1 MENQNIIKAF
11 KALDEVL
18 DESILEESAS
28 KRKTVKP
35 KSKLTEGTSNFKSF
49 NELPLYAFAIAGV
62 DGGGELPELNG
73 DEIDDL
79 RNDIDVLSAEIV
91 DWAYDNLS
99 DREDGSFED
108 MKSFGGSIEVRDGYY
123 EGAQISFDET
133 YFKDLPQNAKEF
145 IIGKL
150 KKIASEYG
158 LRNLRVAWVAGNG
171 ETAYESLREGM
182 HKKGE
187 VAAFLKNAFADL
199 WDDPI
204 GTFYMRLTDALFVV
218 VGPVEEDAELT
229 VRAKIA
235 FNCDDLQMDYD
246 WDWLGVSN
254 KDGDVIDYEIEL
266 SKDSDF
272 DRIADNFIKYADEL
286 QSLIYSGDVVMESK
300 KEESGK
306 KLTEKQ
312 GFVRKVGKYSI
323 IDAGDRYV
331 ITNGN
336 GLNVGETKFGLPV
349 AIDIAQGME
358 DEDNKKAETNES
370 VNINAVDQKKIKQWW
385 EDIDSLGKFNINNTN
400 ASIEEMHSAMFDTLS
415 DLAKDD
421 SEEAKRLLRRG
432 KALYNKY
439 ALSPFVLK
447 EDTTKKLEPKF
458 DSRKSF
464 YGKARVVEKDDGS
477 KVLYSYS
484 TPVVRI
490 KDGKATLL
498 RKGYVGWNASPTTL
512 RHVKDFLAQNG
523 FKVGGYKDLAKMY
536 PEEQADL
543 FECKHSELSEGI
555 EANVSDEKD
564 IKDAKEFL
572 KDGEKEDDVEQ
583 IVDVNAEDV
592 EDLKKSYVGDVILEC
607 PVCHT
612 KVFKEPEELRA
623 SDDEN
628 NDGDKLYN
636 CEEDCPH
643 CGTSDK
649 GFVIVGQVA
658 TYEPE
663 GDKAKPEDGKPEEKP
678 EEETQPE
685 GEGSDDKADEI
696 PMKESV
702 ELKDGDSKARYY
714 IRDLVPDVN
723 GEFEH
728 EFSEFKTEKG
738 FFDSLEYNHEIAVE
752 YGDEMDPIE
761 EIERKFRE
769 NENYEEESV
778 NGFAYIKL
786 TGQTL
791 ADYEGVPESELGE
804 IELLEGMKSQISIE
818 GIDEGKFDEIICG
831 KLKEAYKGVK
841 SYKTTDGTVD
851 ANNKIILEG
860 VVEMSSG
867 KKKDTKFTL
876 ECFCRKGK
884 AKVKAVNEG
893 FVKIRKPMIIDG
905 LIDGSKLI
913 CESLS
918 K

>member
-11 KALDEVL
+11 KALDEIL
-18 DESILEESAS
+18 DESIQKENAGRRE
-28 KRKTVKP
+28 TVKP

-49 NELPLYAFAIAGV
+49 NELPLYAFSIAGV

-79 RNDIDVLSAEIV
+79 RNDIDILSEEII

-108 MKSFGGSIEVRDGYY
+108 MKSFGGSLEIKDGYY
-123 EGAQISFDET
+123 EGAQISFDEA

-150 KKIASEYG
+150 RKIADEYG
-158 LRNLRVAWVAGNG
+158 LRNLRVSWMASNG
-171 ETAYESLREGM
+171 ETAYESLKEGM
-182 HKKGE
+182 PKNGE

-204 GTFYMRLTDALFVV
+204 GTFYMRLTDSLFVV
-218 VGPVEEDAELT
+218 VGPVEEDTELT
-229 VRAKIA
+229 IRAKIA

-246 WDWLGVSN
+246 WDWHGVSN
-254 KDGDVIDYEIEL
+254 KDGDIIDYEIEL

-272 DRIADNFIKYADEL
+272 NRIVDDFIKYADEL
-286 QSLIYSGDVVMESK
+286 QNLIDSGEVVMESK
-300 KEESGK
+300 KEGSGK
-306 KLTEKQ
+306 RLTEKQ

-323 IDAGDRYV
+323 LDCGDRYV
-331 ITNGN
+331 ITKN

-358 DEDNKKAETNES
+358 DEDNKKIETNES
-370 VNINAVDQKKIKQWW
+370 ININAVDQKKIKQWW
-385 EDIDSLGKFNINNTN
+385 EDVDSLGKFNINNDN
-400 ASIEEMHSAMFDTLS
+400 VSIEEMHSAMFDMLS

-421 SEEAKRLLRRG
+421 SEEAKRLLRVG

-439 ALSPFVLK
+439 ALSPFTLK

-464 YGKARVVEKDDGS
+464 YGKARVIEKDDGS

-523 FKVGGYKDLAKMY
+523 FEVGSYKDLAKMY

-543 FECKHSELSEGI
+543 FECSHSKLSEGI
-555 EANVSDEKD
+555 KANVSDEED

-572 KDGEKEDDVEQ
+572 KDGEKEDGVEQ

-612 KVFKEPEELRA
+612 KVFKEPEGLKV

-658 TYEPE
+658 AYKPE
-663 GDKAKPEDGKPEEKP
+663 GDEADPEKENPEVKPEEK
-678 EEETQPE
+678 TQPK
-685 GEGSDDKADEI
+685 GEDSGEKADEI

-702 ELKDGDSKARYY
+702 EPKEGGSKARYY

-723 GEFEH
+723 GEFER

-752 YGDEMDPIE
+752 YGDEIDPIE

-791 ADYEGVPESELGE
+791 ADYEGMPESELGE
-804 IELLEGMKSQISIE
+804 IKLLEGAKSQISIE

-841 SYKTTDGTVD
+841 SYKTTDGMVD
-851 ANNKIILEG
+851 ANNKIILDG

-876 ECFCRKGK
+876 ECFRRKGK
-884 AKVKAVNEG
+884 AKVKAINEG

-905 LIDGSKLI
+905 SIDGSKLI
-913 CESLS
+913 CESLC